1 MEKTDAQGNI
11 ITTTEPKYYYC
22 ESEPIVSNITKR
34 VCYMKFKE
42 YVP

>member
-1 MEKTDAQGNI
+1 MKKRELVTV
-11 ITTTEPKYYYC
+11 TEPKYYYC
-22 ESEPIVSNITKR
+22 ELEPIVSSVTKR